1 MTEDFRFDT
10 VTQALEHYANSP
22 THSRK
27 AAIMHA
33 RPAGGYQTLTFHALN
48 QVTTRLA
55 SHYETVFNKQSQQG
69 PGGAPSKIKNV
80 ALYAN
85 SSPEYLLSLW
95 ALLRA
100 GYVPLCLSPRNS
112 AAAVS
117 HLATKAQAAT
127 VVRGRESSL
136 VATTDALLREGAI
149 GNVVD
154 VISPEELQAIIDS
167 VQAGQAHAPVP
178 EETTT
183 TGRAQPDPNTPALM
197 LHSSGSTGTFPKLV
211 VVPQRYVASLLTY
224 KWFGE
229 QAQPDDVS
237 YVLPPFYH
245 AYGIFV
251 SFNNLGHGTTVV
263 LPAVPSWPPTTQ
275 MLVENITETK
285 CNVLCLL
292 PWLLESMQAEAE
304 EAQDEGIYKL
314 LAGMRAVAYAAAALN
329 ERVGDALHRKGVVL
343 INGYGSSEAGLVAA
357 NQYNR
362 TDPCT
367 HWNHI
372 QMLPHLQ
379 YTMEPHVARR
389 PNLYR
394 LIIKRDNPMLALG
407 QANTPEGDYDMNDI
421 LERVLDC
428 KPGRECYVLR
438 GRVDDVIVHSTGEKT
453 NPTPME
459 AAVRNHCP
467 AVLAAAVVG
476 QQRFSTAL
484 LVELKPGI
492 EPTAP
497 DVLESLWR
505 AVQVANQNA
514 PQHSRIL
521 REMIYVIGAGEGG
534 GIPRTDKGSLR
545 RKHIE
550 ERFKARIDELARFAG
565 VAPEAEAAGLSD
577 PRDIAA
583 WLEQR
588 LVRLYNDQA
597 VAAAA
602 AAGEKL
608 SGLAHDVSIFAQG
621 FDSLLATQFY
631 HQYLRP
637 AFPNLKLPANLLYQC
652 SDIDHLAARLA
663 AMLQGGSAAGG
674 AEELNTA
681 WQAEGL
687 YQKYLRQLDE
697 DHARGLQAS
706 GAYARPAAERVVLTG
721 CTGGL
726 GLFLLA
732 RLLDSPR
739 VERVYALVRAG
750 GKESVE
756 AKLSRALRGKLL
768 NPALAEHD
776 KLTLWGCQL
785 NRPKLGLAD
794 DQWDELA
801 HHSTSV
807 IHNAWL
813 LNFEATPIE
822 FEESCIKP
830 SYELMRL
837 CSAHALKQYM
847 FVSSITAAIRN
858 VAGPQGTV
866 PEQVVDDQ
874 HRASAMG
881 YGQSK
886 LVTER
891 LAARYAERFGVP
903 VTIARV
909 GQIAGDSI
917 HGTWNTSEHL
927 PLMIKAIETL
937 RAMPDHYMSVD
948 SLPVDVV
955 AETMTTLLTSAPLPG
970 ETEAE
975 RENTRVAHLVNPVE
989 LPWLDFLKILQ
1000 SPDLGLPKFRVI
1012 KAREWLRLLEESS
1025 PDPVANP
1032 IKKLQG
1038 YFTDMYTAEEVPTTK
1053 VEPQALEAKFETAH
1067 NPAGAKHALQP
1078 EP

>member
-1 MTEDFRFDT
+1 MTDDFRFAT
-10 VTQALEHYANSP
+10 VTQALEHYAKSP
-22 THSRK
+22 AHSRK

-33 RPAGGYQTLTFHALN
+33 RPGHGAAAGYQTLTFHALN
-48 QVTTRLA
+48 QVTARLA
-55 SHYETVFNKQSQQG
+55 SHYETVFNKQQRQQQG
-69 PGGAPSKIKNV
+69 GGPSKIKNV

-85 SSPEYLLSLW
+85 SSPEYILSLW

-127 VVRGRESSL
+127 VVRGRESNL

-167 VQAGQAHAPVP
+167 VQAGQAP
-178 EETTT
+178 
-183 TGRAQPDPNTPALM
+183 
-197 LHSSGSTGTFPKLV
+197 
-211 VVPQRYVASLLTY
+211 RYVASLLTY

-304 EAQDEGIYKL
+304 EAQDECIYKL
-314 LAGMRAVAYAAAALN
+314 LAGMRAVTYAAAALN

-357 NQYNR
+357 NQI
-362 TDPCT
+362 DPCT

-372 QMLPHLQ
+372 QILPHVHH
-379 YTMEPHVARR
+379 TMESHVGRR

-394 LIIKRDNPMLALG
+394 LVIKRDNPMLALG

-421 LERVLDC
+421 LER
-428 KPGRECYVLR
+428 
-438 GRVDDVIVHSTGEKT
+438 T

-492 EPTAP
+492 EPTTP

-505 AVQVANQNA
+505 AVQVANQTA

-521 REMIYVIGAGEGG
+521 REMIHVMGAGEGG

-588 LVRLYNDQA
+588 LVRLYNDQT

-602 AAGEKL
+602 VPGEKL
-608 SGLAHDVSIFAQG
+608 SGLEHDVSIFAQG

-663 AMLQGGSAAGG
+663 AMLQGGAAAGG
-674 AEELNTA
+674 ADERNTVRQAEELY
-681 WQAEGL
+681 E
-687 YQKYLRQLDE
+687 KYLRQLDE
-697 DHARGLQAS
+697 DHARGLQAG
-706 GAYARPAAERVVLTG
+706 GAYARPAVERVVLTG

-750 GKESVE
+750 GGGGGRESVE

-768 NPALAEHD
+768 DPALAEHD
-776 KLTLWGCQL
+776 KLTLWGCHL

-801 HHSTSV
+801 RHSTSV

-837 CSAHALKQYM
+837 CSADALKQYM

-891 LAARYAERFGVP
+891 LAARYAERFSVP

-955 AETMTTLLTSAPLPG
+955 AETMTTLLTDAQLPG

-975 RENTRVAHLVNPVE
+975 RKNTRVAHLVNPVE

-1000 SPDLGLPKFRVI
+1000 SPDLGLPKFRVV
-1012 KAREWLRLLEESS
+1012 KARKWLRLLEESS

-1038 YFTDMYTAEEVPTTK
+1038 YFADMYTAEEVTTTK
-1053 VEPQALEAKFETAH
+1053 AESQGLEAKFETVRTTQLVPSMH
-1067 NPAGAKHALQP
+1067 YNLNHDFWCKVIGHWRDIGFLQRLA
-1078 EP
+1078 